1 MSPDGEVNVGRQV
14 VWSKSQVHI
23 LEALKKQE
31 SFICIYFFFE
41 RENMSGGAEGE
52 GEKVKQTLCW
62 ARSPGAPSHD
72 PEIMTW
78 AEIKSQ
84 ILNWLSHP
92 GTPKQESL
100 KKRSIYF
107 EKIMDSHYIT
117 TYNIKTRK
125 FILVKSTDLIK
136 ITDFL
141 LTFNSLVS
149 SFLQKTFI
157 KPWA

>member
-1 MSPDGEVNVGRQV
+1 
-14 VWSKSQVHI
+14 
-23 LEALKKQE
+23 
-31 SFICIYFFFE
+31 
-41 RENMSGGAEGE
+41 
-52 GEKVKQTLCW
+52 
-62 ARSPGAPSHD
+62 
-72 PEIMTW
+72 
-78 AEIKSQ
+78 
-84 ILNWLSHP
+84 
-92 GTPKQESL
+92 
-100 KKRSIYF
+100 
-107 EKIMDSHYIT
+107 MDSHYIT